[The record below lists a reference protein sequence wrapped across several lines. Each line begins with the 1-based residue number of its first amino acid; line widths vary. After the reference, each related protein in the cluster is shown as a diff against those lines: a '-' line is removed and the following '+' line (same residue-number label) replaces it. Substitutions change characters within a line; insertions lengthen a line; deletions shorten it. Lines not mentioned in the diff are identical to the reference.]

1 MFDRF
6 QKAHITEARN
16 VADPEALIAIAQ
28 EAWHDP
34 AHFSEAMATFGT
46 RRAVDS
52 DRQYAQRLQ
61 VRSVPTLIVRETG
74 ARLVNGPIQD
84 LRAQLRV
91 AQKLAA

>member
-1 MFDRF
+1 
-6 QKAHITEARN
+6 
-16 VADPEALIAIAQ
+16 
-28 EAWHDP
+28 
-34 AHFSEAMATFGT
+34 MATFGT

-52 DRQYAQRLQ
+52 DRQYAHRLQ